1 MNRSY
6 VSAIALTVATLA
18 SGHALALEAGDRGL
32 GLTND
37 FGQPI
42 VSASQLTRAQV
53 QADTLRAVAAGQIV
67 ANGDRDA
74 SVPTVAARSVS
85 SLTREAVR
93 AEARSAATAERV
105 SHL

>member
-67 ANGDRDA
+67 ASGDARLL
-74 SVPTVAARSVS
+74 ARSTVV
-85 SLTREAVR
+85 REAYLG
-93 AEARSAATAERV
+93 AATAPSTPASPTAARATAAV
-105 SHL
+105 